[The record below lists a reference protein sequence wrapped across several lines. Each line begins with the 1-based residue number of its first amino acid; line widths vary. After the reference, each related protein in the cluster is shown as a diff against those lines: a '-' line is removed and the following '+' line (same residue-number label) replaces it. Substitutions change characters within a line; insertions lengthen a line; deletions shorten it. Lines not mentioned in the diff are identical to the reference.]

1 MIMKNKIDLII
12 DDLFQI
18 IPLIKK
24 KYLKIEHTEA
34 VSRGVSHRSM
44 TIMSMLEHEELLPV
58 SEIGRRLLISK
69 PQMTHLIDKLTQEG
83 IVERLPDS
91 SDRRVINIRL
101 TPRGKVKLAKDKDVI
116 RDSIRKKLSCLADS
130 ELEEL
135 SMSMGKVRDISSRLE

>member
-12 DDLFQI
+12 DDLLQI

-24 KYLKIEHTEA
+24 KYLKIEHAET

-101 TPRGKVKLAKDKDVI
+101 TPRGKVKLAKDKDII
-116 RDSIRKKLSCLADS
+116 RVSIRKKLSCLADN

-135 SMSMGKVRDISSRLE
+135 YVSMGKVRDISSRLE